1 MRIAKSLLAAA
12 LVIAGTAASA
22 QVKGVSRSDLS
33 RHDLSNPGH
42 EAIQV
47 RVTLQPRAEAP
58 RHSHP
63 GEEIVYVLSGSLV
76 YHLDGQ
82 APSRLRQGVVLFIPA
97 GVVHSVRN
105 PGPGPATELATYL
118 VTKGQPLLIPAE

>member
-1 MRIAKSLLAAA
+1 MIAKSLLAAA
-12 LVIAGTAASA
+12 LVIAGTAAGA
-22 QVKGVSRSDLS
+22 EEKGVSRSSLS

-42 EAIQV
+42 EAIQM

-63 GEEIVYVLSGSLV
+63 GEEIVYVVSGTLE
-76 YHLDGQ
+76 YRLDGQ
-82 APSRLRQGVVLFIPA
+82 PPARLRKGDVLFIPA

-105 PGPGPATELATYL
+105 PGVGPATEIATYL
-118 VTKGQPLLIPAE
+118 VSKGKPLLIPAE

>member
-1 MRIAKSLLAAA
+1 MIAKSLLAAA
-12 LVIAGTAASA
+12 LVMAGTAAAA
-22 QVKGVSRSDLS
+22 QEKGVSRSSLS

-42 EAIQV
+42 EAIQM

-63 GEEIVYVLSGSLV
+63 GEEIVYVLSGVLE
-76 YHLDGQ
+76 YRLDGQ
-82 APSRLRQGVVLFIPA
+82 PPARLRKGDVLFIPA

-105 PGPGPATELATYL
+105 PGVGPATEIATYL